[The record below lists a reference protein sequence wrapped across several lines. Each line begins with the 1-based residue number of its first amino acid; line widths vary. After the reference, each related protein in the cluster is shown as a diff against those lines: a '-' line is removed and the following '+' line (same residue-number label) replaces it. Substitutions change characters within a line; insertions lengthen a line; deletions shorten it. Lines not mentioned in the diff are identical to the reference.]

1 MKTKLTELL
10 GIKYPVIQGGM
21 AWTSDAVL
29 AAAVSNAGG
38 AGIIGSGGRTV
49 EWTRDEV
56 RKAKS
61 LTDKPFGVNVMLMA
75 PNIAEIIAMLCE
87 EKVAFVTLG
96 AGNPVPHI
104 PAFHAAGIKVI
115 PVVPNVK
122 LAKRIEAAGADAMV
136 IEGMEAGG
144 HIGKQTTMALMENV
158 LPQIKSVPVLVAG
171 GISDGRALAAA
182 LLMGAAGVQM
192 GSRFLLTEECP
203 ANPVAKEAIVKATDT
218 DSVATGY
225 SRNLGVRCL
234 ANTFTDAYTARE
246 IAGAPKEELMAMGTG
261 TNRKGIVE
269 GDIVNGTV
277 MCGQSLNVL
286 NDILALQGCYGAY
299 YCRSQ
304 RGYCQRT
311 ENRAVKIKAKN
322 MHCLLCTNNTGC
334 PVEIQSKAVHAF
346 LLYFTWS
353 VIIQLIWLHSGN
365 RLLNRSIT
373 AAILSASMAA

>member
-87 EKVAFVTLG
+87 EKLAFVTLG

-234 ANTFTDAYTARE
+234 ANAFTDAYTARE

-261 TNRKGIVE
+261 TNRRGLVE
-269 GDIVNGTV
+269 GDVTNGTV

-286 NDILALQGCYGAY
+286 NDILPCKDVMERIIAEAKEAIANVQ
-299 YCRSQ
+299 
-304 RGYCQRT
+304 
-311 ENRAVKIKAKN
+311 KIE
-322 MHCLLCTNNTGC
+322 L
-334 PVEIQSKAVHAF
+334 
-346 LLYFTWS
+346 
-353 VIIQLIWLHSGN
+353 
-365 RLLNRSIT
+365 
-373 AAILSASMAA
+373 

>member
-1 MKTKLTELL
+1 MKTKLTKLL

-21 AWTSDAVL
+21 AWTSDANL

-75 PNIAEIIAMLCE
+75 PNIAEIIEMLCV

-104 PAFHAAGIKVI
+104 ATFHAAGIKVI
-115 PVVPNVK
+115 PVVPSVK

-136 IEGMEAGG
+136 VEGMEAGG

-158 LPQIKSVPVLVAG
+158 LPAVQSIPVLVAG

-182 LLMGAAGVQM
+182 LLMGAEGVQM
-192 GSRFLLTEECP
+192 GSRFLLTTECP
-203 ANPVAKEAIVKATDT
+203 AHPAAKEAIVKATDT

-234 ANTFTDAYTARE
+234 ANAFTDAYTAKE
-246 IAGAPKEELMAMGTG
+246 IAGAPKEELMQMGTG
-261 TNRKGIVE
+261 TNRKGILE
-269 GDIVNGTV
+269 GDTVNGTV

-286 NDILALQGCYGAY
+286 NDVLPCKDVMERIIA
-299 YCRSQ
+299 
-304 RGYCQRT
+304 
-311 ENRAVKIKAKN
+311 EAK
-322 MHCLLCTNNTGC
+322 
-334 PVEIQSKAVHAF
+334 
-346 LLYFTWS
+346 
-353 VIIQLIWLHSGN
+353 
-365 RLLNRSIT
+365 
-373 AAILSASMAA
+373 AAIARVQQFA

>member
-21 AWTSDAVL
+21 AWTSDANL

-75 PNIAEIIAMLCE
+75 PNIAEIIDMLCE

-104 PAFHAAGIKVI
+104 ATFHAAGIKVI
-115 PVVPNVK
+115 PVVPSVK

-136 IEGMEAGG
+136 VEGMEAGG

-158 LPQIKSVPVLVAG
+158 LPAVQSIPVLVAG

-182 LLMGAAGVQM
+182 LLMGAEGVQM
-192 GSRFLLTEECP
+192 GSRFLLTTECP
-203 ANPVAKEAIVKATDT
+203 AHPAAKEAIVKATDT

-234 ANTFTDAYTARE
+234 ANAFTDAYTAKE
-246 IAGAPKEELMAMGTG
+246 IAGAPKEELMQMGTG
-261 TNRKGIVE
+261 TNRKGILE
-269 GDIVNGTV
+269 GDTVNGTV

-286 NDILALQGCYGAY
+286 NDVLPCKDVME
-299 YCRSQ
+299 R
-304 RGYCQRT
+304 
-311 ENRAVKIKAKN
+311 
-322 MHCLLCTNNTGC
+322 
-334 PVEIQSKAVHAF
+334 
-346 LLYFTWS
+346 
-353 VIIQLIWLHSGN
+353 IIAEA
-365 RLLNRSIT
+365 R
-373 AAILSASMAA
+373 AAIARVQQFA

>member
-21 AWTSDAVL
+21 AWTSDANL

-56 RKAKS
+56 RKAKG

-75 PNIAEIIAMLCE
+75 PNIAEIIEMLCE

-104 PAFHAAGIKVI
+104 ETFHAAGIKVI
-115 PVVPNVK
+115 PVVPSVK

-136 IEGMEAGG
+136 VEGMEAGG

-158 LPQIKSVPVLVAG
+158 LPAVQSIPVLVAG

-182 LLMGAAGVQM
+182 LLMGAEGVQM
-192 GSRFLLTEECP
+192 GSRFLLTTECP
-203 ANPVAKEAIVKATDT
+203 AHPVAKEAIVKATDT

-234 ANTFTDAYTARE
+234 ANAFTDAYTAKE
-246 IAGAPKEELMAMGTG
+246 IAGAPKEELMQMGTG
-261 TNRKGIVE
+261 TNRKGILE
-269 GDIVNGTV
+269 GDTVNGTV

-286 NDILALQGCYGAY
+286 NDVLPCKDVMERIIA
-299 YCRSQ
+299 
-304 RGYCQRT
+304 
-311 ENRAVKIKAKN
+311 EAK
-322 MHCLLCTNNTGC
+322 
-334 PVEIQSKAVHAF
+334 
-346 LLYFTWS
+346 
-353 VIIQLIWLHSGN
+353 
-365 RLLNRSIT
+365 
-373 AAILSASMAA
+373 AAIARVQQFA

>member
-21 AWTSDAVL
+21 AWTSDANL

-56 RKAKS
+56 RKAKG

-75 PNIAEIIAMLCE
+75 PNIAEIIDMLCE

-104 PAFHAAGIKVI
+104 ATFHAAGIKVI
-115 PVVPNVK
+115 PVVPSVK

-136 IEGMEAGG
+136 VEGMEAGG

-158 LPQIKSVPVLVAG
+158 LPAVQSIPVLVAG

-182 LLMGAAGVQM
+182 LLMGAEGVQM
-192 GSRFLLTEECP
+192 GSRFLLTTECP
-203 ANPVAKEAIVKATDT
+203 AHPAAKEAIVKATDT

-234 ANTFTDAYTARE
+234 ANAFTDAYTAKE
-246 IAGAPKEELMAMGTG
+246 IAGAPKEELMQMGTG
-261 TNRKGIVE
+261 TNRKGILE
-269 GDIVNGTV
+269 GDTVNGTV

-286 NDILALQGCYGAY
+286 NDVLPCKEVMERIIA
-299 YCRSQ
+299 
-304 RGYCQRT
+304 
-311 ENRAVKIKAKN
+311 EAK
-322 MHCLLCTNNTGC
+322 
-334 PVEIQSKAVHAF
+334 
-346 LLYFTWS
+346 
-353 VIIQLIWLHSGN
+353 
-365 RLLNRSIT
+365 
-373 AAILSASMAA
+373 AAIARVQQFA

>member
-21 AWTSDAVL
+21 AWTSDANL

-75 PNIAEIIAMLCE
+75 PNITEIIEMLCE

-104 PAFHAAGIKVI
+104 ATFHAAGIKVI
-115 PVVPNVK
+115 PVVPSVK

-136 IEGMEAGG
+136 VEGMEAGG

-158 LPQIKSVPVLVAG
+158 LPAVQSIPVLVAG

-182 LLMGAAGVQM
+182 LLMGAEGVQM
-192 GSRFLLTEECP
+192 GSRFLLTTECP
-203 ANPVAKEAIVKATDT
+203 AHPAAKEAIVKATDT

-234 ANTFTDAYTARE
+234 ANAFTDAYTARE
-246 IAGAPKEELMAMGTG
+246 IAGAPKEELMQMGTG
-261 TNRKGIVE
+261 TNRKGILE
-269 GDIVNGTV
+269 GDTVNGTV

-286 NDILALQGCYGAY
+286 NDVLPCKDVMERIIA
-299 YCRSQ
+299 
-304 RGYCQRT
+304 
-311 ENRAVKIKAKN
+311 EAK
-322 MHCLLCTNNTGC
+322 
-334 PVEIQSKAVHAF
+334 
-346 LLYFTWS
+346 
-353 VIIQLIWLHSGN
+353 
-365 RLLNRSIT
+365 
-373 AAILSASMAA
+373 AAIARVQQFA

>member
-21 AWTSDAVL
+21 AWTSDANL
-29 AAAVSNAGG
+29 AAVVSNAGG

-56 RKAKS
+56 RKAKG

-75 PNIAEIIAMLCE
+75 PNITEIIEMLCE

-104 PAFHAAGIKVI
+104 ATFHAAGIKVI
-115 PVVPNVK
+115 PVVPSVK

-136 IEGMEAGG
+136 VEGMEAGG

-158 LPQIKSVPVLVAG
+158 LPAVQSIPVLVAG

-182 LLMGAAGVQM
+182 LLMGAEGVQM
-192 GSRFLLTEECP
+192 GSRFLLTTECP
-203 ANPVAKEAIVKATDT
+203 AHPAAKEAIVKATDT

-234 ANTFTDAYTARE
+234 ANAFTDAYTAKE
-246 IAGAPKEELMAMGTG
+246 IAGAPKEELMQMGTG
-261 TNRKGIVE
+261 TNRKGILE
-269 GDIVNGTV
+269 GDTVNGTV

-286 NDILALQGCYGAY
+286 NDVLPCKDVMERIIA
-299 YCRSQ
+299 
-304 RGYCQRT
+304 
-311 ENRAVKIKAKN
+311 EAK
-322 MHCLLCTNNTGC
+322 
-334 PVEIQSKAVHAF
+334 
-346 LLYFTWS
+346 
-353 VIIQLIWLHSGN
+353 
-365 RLLNRSIT
+365 
-373 AAILSASMAA
+373 AAIARVQQFA

>member
-21 AWTSDAVL
+21 AWTSDANL

-75 PNIAEIIAMLCE
+75 PNIAEIIEMLCE

-104 PAFHAAGIKVI
+104 ATFHAAGIKVI
-115 PVVPNVK
+115 PVVPSVK
-122 LAKRIEAAGADAMV
+122 LAKRIEAASADAMV
-136 IEGMEAGG
+136 VEGMEAGG

-158 LPQIKSVPVLVAG
+158 LPAVQSIPVLVAG

-182 LLMGAAGVQM
+182 LLMGAEGVQM
-192 GSRFLLTEECP
+192 GSRFLLTTECP
-203 ANPVAKEAIVKATDT
+203 AHPAAKEAIVKATDT

-234 ANTFTDAYTARE
+234 ANAFTDAYTAKE
-246 IAGAPKEELMAMGTG
+246 IAGAPKEELMQMGTG
-261 TNRKGIVE
+261 TNRKGILE
-269 GDIVNGTV
+269 GDTVNGTV

-286 NDILALQGCYGAY
+286 NDVLPCKDVMERIIA
-299 YCRSQ
+299 
-304 RGYCQRT
+304 
-311 ENRAVKIKAKN
+311 EAK
-322 MHCLLCTNNTGC
+322 
-334 PVEIQSKAVHAF
+334 
-346 LLYFTWS
+346 
-353 VIIQLIWLHSGN
+353 
-365 RLLNRSIT
+365 
-373 AAILSASMAA
+373 AAIARVQQFA

>member
-21 AWTSDAVL
+21 AWTSDANL

-38 AGIIGSGGRTV
+38 AGIIGSGGLTV

-56 RKAKS
+56 RKAKG
-61 LTDKPFGVNVMLMA
+61 LTAKPFGVNVMLMA
-75 PNIAEIIAMLCE
+75 PNITEIIEMLCE

-104 PAFHAAGIKVI
+104 STFHAAGIKVI
-115 PVVPNVK
+115 PVVPSVK

-136 IEGMEAGG
+136 VEGMEAGG

-158 LPQIKSVPVLVAG
+158 LPAVQSIPVLVAG

-182 LLMGAAGVQM
+182 LLMGAEGVQM
-192 GSRFLLTEECP
+192 GSRFLLTTECP
-203 ANPVAKEAIVKATDT
+203 AHPAAKEAIVKATDT

-234 ANTFTDAYTARE
+234 ANAFTDAYTAKE
-246 IAGAPKEELMAMGTG
+246 IAGAPKEELMQMGTG
-261 TNRKGIVE
+261 TNRKGILE
-269 GDIVNGTV
+269 GDTVNGTV

-286 NDILALQGCYGAY
+286 NDVLPCKDVMERIIA
-299 YCRSQ
+299 
-304 RGYCQRT
+304 
-311 ENRAVKIKAKN
+311 EAK
-322 MHCLLCTNNTGC
+322 
-334 PVEIQSKAVHAF
+334 
-346 LLYFTWS
+346 
-353 VIIQLIWLHSGN
+353 
-365 RLLNRSIT
+365 
-373 AAILSASMAA
+373 AAIARVQQFA

>member
-10 GIKYPVIQGGM
+10 CIKYPVIQGGM
-21 AWTSDAVL
+21 AWTSDANL

-75 PNIAEIIAMLCE
+75 PNIAEIIEMLCE

-104 PAFHAAGIKVI
+104 ATFHAAGIKVI
-115 PVVPNVK
+115 PVVPSVK

-136 IEGMEAGG
+136 VEGMEAGG

-158 LPQIKSVPVLVAG
+158 LPAVQSIPVLVAG

-182 LLMGAAGVQM
+182 LLMGAEGVQM
-192 GSRFLLTEECP
+192 GSRFLLTTECP
-203 ANPVAKEAIVKATDT
+203 AHPAAKEAIVKATDT

-234 ANTFTDAYTARE
+234 ANAFTDAYTAKE
-246 IAGAPKEELMAMGTG
+246 IAGAPKEELMQMGTG
-261 TNRKGIVE
+261 TNRKGILE
-269 GDIVNGTV
+269 GDTVNGTV

-286 NDILALQGCYGAY
+286 NDVLPCKEVMERIIA
-299 YCRSQ
+299 
-304 RGYCQRT
+304 
-311 ENRAVKIKAKN
+311 EAK
-322 MHCLLCTNNTGC
+322 
-334 PVEIQSKAVHAF
+334 
-346 LLYFTWS
+346 
-353 VIIQLIWLHSGN
+353 
-365 RLLNRSIT
+365 
-373 AAILSASMAA
+373 AAIARVQQFA

>member
-21 AWTSDAVL
+21 AWTSDANL

-49 EWTRDEV
+49 EWTRDEL

-75 PNIAEIIAMLCE
+75 PNIAEIIEMLCE

-104 PAFHAAGIKVI
+104 ATFHAAGIKVI
-115 PVVPNVK
+115 PVVPSVK

-136 IEGMEAGG
+136 VEGMEAGG

-158 LPQIKSVPVLVAG
+158 LPAVQSIPVLVAG

-182 LLMGAAGVQM
+182 LLMGAEGVQM
-192 GSRFLLTEECP
+192 GSRFLLTTECP
-203 ANPVAKEAIVKATDT
+203 AHPAAKEAIVKATDT

-234 ANTFTDAYTARE
+234 ANAFTDAYTAKE
-246 IAGAPKEELMAMGTG
+246 IAGAPKEELMQMGTG
-261 TNRKGIVE
+261 TNRKGILE
-269 GDIVNGTV
+269 GDTVNGTV

-286 NDILALQGCYGAY
+286 NDVLPCKDVMERIIA
-299 YCRSQ
+299 
-304 RGYCQRT
+304 
-311 ENRAVKIKAKN
+311 EAK
-322 MHCLLCTNNTGC
+322 
-334 PVEIQSKAVHAF
+334 
-346 LLYFTWS
+346 
-353 VIIQLIWLHSGN
+353 
-365 RLLNRSIT
+365 
-373 AAILSASMAA
+373 AAIARVQQFA

>member
-21 AWTSDAVL
+21 AWTSDANL

-49 EWTRDEV
+49 KWTRDEV

-75 PNIAEIIAMLCE
+75 PNIAEIIEMLCE

-104 PAFHAAGIKVI
+104 ATFHAAGIKVI
-115 PVVPNVK
+115 PVVPSVK

-136 IEGMEAGG
+136 VEGMEAGG

-158 LPQIKSVPVLVAG
+158 LPAVQSIPVLVAG

-182 LLMGAAGVQM
+182 LLMGAEGVQM
-192 GSRFLLTEECP
+192 GSRFLLTTECP
-203 ANPVAKEAIVKATDT
+203 AHPAAKEAIVKATDT

-234 ANTFTDAYTARE
+234 ANAFTDAYTAKE
-246 IAGAPKEELMAMGTG
+246 IAGAPKEELMQMGTG
-261 TNRKGIVE
+261 TNRKGILE
-269 GDIVNGTV
+269 GDTVNGTV

-286 NDILALQGCYGAY
+286 NDVLPCKEVMERIIA
-299 YCRSQ
+299 
-304 RGYCQRT
+304 
-311 ENRAVKIKAKN
+311 EAK
-322 MHCLLCTNNTGC
+322 
-334 PVEIQSKAVHAF
+334 
-346 LLYFTWS
+346 
-353 VIIQLIWLHSGN
+353 
-365 RLLNRSIT
+365 
-373 AAILSASMAA
+373 AAIARVQQFA

>member
-21 AWTSDAVL
+21 AWTSDANL

-75 PNIAEIIAMLCE
+75 PNIAEIIEMLCE

-104 PAFHAAGIKVI
+104 ATFHAAGIKVI
-115 PVVPNVK
+115 PVVPSVK

-136 IEGMEAGG
+136 VEGMEAGG

-158 LPQIKSVPVLVAG
+158 LPAVQSIPVLVAG

-182 LLMGAAGVQM
+182 LLMGAEGVQM
-192 GSRFLLTEECP
+192 GSRFLLTTECP
-203 ANPVAKEAIVKATDT
+203 AHPAAKEAIVKATDT

-234 ANTFTDAYTARE
+234 ANAFTDAYTAKE
-246 IAGAPKEELMAMGTG
+246 IAGAPKEELMQMGTG
-261 TNRKGIVE
+261 TNRKGILE
-269 GDIVNGTV
+269 GDTVNGTV

-286 NDILALQGCYGAY
+286 NDVLPCKDVMERIIA
-299 YCRSQ
+299 
-304 RGYCQRT
+304 
-311 ENRAVKIKAKN
+311 EAK
-322 MHCLLCTNNTGC
+322 
-334 PVEIQSKAVHAF
+334 
-346 LLYFTWS
+346 
-353 VIIQLIWLHSGN
+353 
-365 RLLNRSIT
+365 T
-373 AAILSASMAA
+373 AIARVQQFA

>member
-21 AWTSDAVL
+21 AWTSDANL

-75 PNIAEIIAMLCE
+75 PNIVEIIEMLCE

-104 PAFHAAGIKVI
+104 ATFHAAGIKVI
-115 PVVPNVK
+115 PVVPSVK

-136 IEGMEAGG
+136 VEGMEAGG

-158 LPQIKSVPVLVAG
+158 LPAVQSIPVLVAG

-182 LLMGAAGVQM
+182 LLMGAEGVQM
-192 GSRFLLTEECP
+192 GSRFLLTTECP
-203 ANPVAKEAIVKATDT
+203 AHPAAKEAIVKATDT

-234 ANTFTDAYTARE
+234 TNAFTDAYTAKE
-246 IAGAPKEELMAMGTG
+246 IAGAPKEELMQMGTG
-261 TNRKGIVE
+261 TNRKGILE
-269 GDIVNGTV
+269 GDTVNGTV

-286 NDILALQGCYGAY
+286 NDVLPCKEVMERIIA
-299 YCRSQ
+299 
-304 RGYCQRT
+304 
-311 ENRAVKIKAKN
+311 EAK
-322 MHCLLCTNNTGC
+322 
-334 PVEIQSKAVHAF
+334 
-346 LLYFTWS
+346 
-353 VIIQLIWLHSGN
+353 
-365 RLLNRSIT
+365 
-373 AAILSASMAA
+373 AAIARVQQFA

>member
-1 MKTKLTELL
+1 M
-10 GIKYPVIQGGM
+10 
-21 AWTSDAVL
+21 
-29 AAAVSNAGG
+29 
-38 AGIIGSGGRTV
+38 
-49 EWTRDEV
+49 

-158 LPQIKSVPVLVAG
+158 LPQIKSIPVLVAG

-234 ANTFTDAYTARE
+234 ANAFTDAYTARE

-286 NDILALQGCYGAY
+286 NDILPCKDVMERIISEAKEAIANVQ
-299 YCRSQ
+299 
-304 RGYCQRT
+304 
-311 ENRAVKIKAKN
+311 KIE
-322 MHCLLCTNNTGC
+322 L
-334 PVEIQSKAVHAF
+334 
-346 LLYFTWS
+346 
-353 VIIQLIWLHSGN
+353 
-365 RLLNRSIT
+365 
-373 AAILSASMAA
+373 

>member
-21 AWTSDAVL
+21 AWTSDANL

-56 RKAKS
+56 RKAKG

-75 PNIAEIIAMLCE
+75 PNITEIIEMLCE

-104 PAFHAAGIKVI
+104 ATFHAAGIKVI
-115 PVVPNVK
+115 PVVPSVK

-136 IEGMEAGG
+136 VEGMEAGG

-158 LPQIKSVPVLVAG
+158 LPAVQSIPVLVAG

-182 LLMGAAGVQM
+182 LLMGAEGVQM
-192 GSRFLLTEECP
+192 GSRFLLTTECP
-203 ANPVAKEAIVKATDT
+203 AHPAAKEAIVKATDT

-234 ANTFTDAYTARE
+234 VNAFTDAYTARE
-246 IAGAPKEELMAMGTG
+246 IAGAPKEELMQMGTG
-261 TNRKGIVE
+261 TNRKGILE
-269 GDIVNGTV
+269 GDTVNGTV

-286 NDILALQGCYGAY
+286 NDVLPCKDVMERIIA
-299 YCRSQ
+299 
-304 RGYCQRT
+304 
-311 ENRAVKIKAKN
+311 EAK
-322 MHCLLCTNNTGC
+322 
-334 PVEIQSKAVHAF
+334 
-346 LLYFTWS
+346 
-353 VIIQLIWLHSGN
+353 
-365 RLLNRSIT
+365 
-373 AAILSASMAA
+373 AAIARVQQFA

>member
-21 AWTSDAVL
+21 AWTSDANL

-75 PNIAEIIAMLCE
+75 PNIAEIIEMLCE

-104 PAFHAAGIKVI
+104 ATFHVAGIKVI
-115 PVVPNVK
+115 PVVPSVK

-136 IEGMEAGG
+136 VEGMEAGG

-158 LPQIKSVPVLVAG
+158 LPAVQSIPVLVAG

-182 LLMGAAGVQM
+182 LLMGAEGVQM
-192 GSRFLLTEECP
+192 GSRFLLTTECP
-203 ANPVAKEAIVKATDT
+203 AHPAAKEAIVKATDT

-234 ANTFTDAYTARE
+234 ANAFTDAYTAKE
-246 IAGAPKEELMAMGTG
+246 IAGAPKEELMQMGTG
-261 TNRKGIVE
+261 TNRKGILE
-269 GDIVNGTV
+269 GDTVNGTV

-286 NDILALQGCYGAY
+286 NDVLPCKEVMERIIA
-299 YCRSQ
+299 
-304 RGYCQRT
+304 
-311 ENRAVKIKAKN
+311 EAK
-322 MHCLLCTNNTGC
+322 
-334 PVEIQSKAVHAF
+334 
-346 LLYFTWS
+346 
-353 VIIQLIWLHSGN
+353 
-365 RLLNRSIT
+365 
-373 AAILSASMAA
+373 AAIARVQQFA

>member
-158 LPQIKSVPVLVAG
+158 TYSPKGRIYENSFMQYKVPCREDIGHIYVDFASSYEESGPFGAKSVGELV
-171 GISDGRALAAA
+171 IN
-182 LLMGAAGVQM
+182 
-192 GSRFLLTEECP
+192 TP
-203 ANPVAKEAIVKATDT
+203 APAIADAIYQ
-218 DSVATGY
+218 ATGK
-225 SRNLGVRCL
+225 RFMTLPI
-234 ANTFTDAYTARE
+234 TPE
-246 IAGAPKEELMAMGTG
+246 KIAMG
-261 TNRKGIVE
+261 VDE
-269 GDIVNGTV
+269 
-277 MCGQSLNVL
+277 
-286 NDILALQGCYGAY
+286 
-299 YCRSQ
+299 
-304 RGYCQRT
+304 
-311 ENRAVKIKAKN
+311 E
-322 MHCLLCTNNTGC
+322 
-334 PVEIQSKAVHAF
+334 
-346 LLYFTWS
+346 
-353 VIIQLIWLHSGN
+353 
-365 RLLNRSIT
+365 
-373 AAILSASMAA
+373 